1 MHEASMTGP
10 PTPATVADACI
21 VRMKGINKWYGSY
34 HALRDIDLRVA
45 PGERIVICGPSGSGK
60 STLVRTVNLLEAFQ
74 QGWMQVCGVEVGAD
88 AITRAARLALNRRVG
103 MVFQQFN
110 LFPHMTVLQNLTVG
124 PVWGAGVS
132 RQEALTRANH
142 YLERVGLVDQAH
154 KRPAQLSGG
163 QQQRVAI
170 ARTLCTRPQVV
181 LFDEP
186 TASLDPEMVNEV
198 LQTMES
204 LAEEGMTM
212 MIVTHEM
219 GFARRV
225 ADRVIFMDQG
235 QIIETAAPDDFFDRP
250 RSPRLQSFLGQLLPH
265 GAASRSTWN
274 PVPATIPAPR
284 HVTPNTQRQSDN
296 PQSPGDTP

>member
-1 MHEASMTGP
+1 MP
-10 PTPATVADACI
+10 LTPAQSDRIAVQMD
-21 VRMKGINKWYGSY
+21 GINKWYGAY
-34 HALRDIDLRVA
+34 HALRDIELQVA
-45 PGERIVICGPSGSGK
+45 RGERIVICGPSGSGK
-60 STLVRTVNLLEAFQ
+60 STLVRTVNLLEPFQ
-74 QGWMQVCGVEVGAD
+74 QGRLQVCGVQVD
-88 AITRAARLALNRRVG
+88 ANEITRAARLAVNRRVG

-124 PVWGAGVS
+124 PVWGTGVS
-132 RQEALTRANH
+132 RHEALERAHH
-142 YLERVGLVDQAH
+142 YLERVGLTDQAH
-154 KRPAQLSGG
+154 KHPAQLSGG

-198 LQTMES
+198 LQTMEG
-204 LAEEGMTM
+204 LAGEGMTM

-235 QIIETAAPDDFFDRP
+235 QIIESAAPADFFERP
-250 RSPRLQSFLGQLLPH
+250 QSPRLQSFLGQVLTH
-265 GAASRSTWN
+265 
-274 PVPATIPAPR
+274 
-284 HVTPNTQRQSDN
+284 
-296 PQSPGDTP
+296 

>member
-1 MHEASMTGP
+1 MMNASCAP
-10 PTPATVADACI
+10 PDPTAPLVQLEG
-21 VRMKGINKWYGSY
+21 VNKWYGHF
-34 HALRDIDLRVA
+34 HALRDMNLQVA

-60 STLVRTVNLLEAFQ
+60 STLVRVVNLLEPFQ
-74 QGWMQVCGVEVGAD
+74 QGRLKVCGVEVRAD
-88 AITRAARLALNRRVG
+88 EITRAARLAVNRRVG

-124 PVWGAGVS
+124 PVWGGGVS
-132 RQEALTRANH
+132 RREAHERAIY
-142 YLERVGLVDQAH
+142 YLERVGLIDQANKH
-154 KRPAQLSGG
+154 PAQLSGG

-170 ARTLCTRPQVV
+170 SRTLCTRPQLV

-204 LAEEGMTM
+204 LAVEGMTM

-235 QIIETAAPDDFFDRP
+235 QIIEIAPPDDFFGMP
-250 RSPRLQSFLGQLLPH
+250 QSPRLRSFLGQLLAH
-265 GAASRSTWN
+265 
-274 PVPATIPAPR
+274 
-284 HVTPNTQRQSDN
+284 
-296 PQSPGDTP
+296 